1 MEKNFKVLIGALAGV
16 IVVLVGVLIYVWVDR
31 NSMINDLT
39 VDKETLTAEMVQL
52 QEDYSNLSSTNDT
65 LNNELML
72 EREKV
77 AQLLEKVKQTE
88 ANNRARLRKYEKEL
102 GTLRSIMR

>member
-1 MEKNFKVLIGALAGV
+1 MEKNFKVLIGSLAGV
-16 IVVLVGVLIYVWVDR
+16 VVLLVGILIYVWVDR
-31 NSMINDLT
+31 NSLINDLT

-52 QEDYSNLSSTNDT
+52 QQDYSALSTTNDT

-77 AQLLEKVKQTE
+77 AD
-88 ANNRARLRKYEKEL
+88 
-102 GTLRSIMR
+102 

>member
-77 AQLLEKVKQTE
+77 AQLLERVKKTE
-88 ANNRARLRKYEKEL
+88 ASNRAKLCNPKL
-102 GTLRSIMR
+102 SQPLL